1 MCYSAQ
7 IEADYKRFIRMFGAT
22 IDIREFA
29 RLYWE
34 RAEGRLK
41 AKLPKAM
48 DDAFAN
54 PQSDAEAEIKRLIDR
69 YNADQM
75 KTLEEELFKQRAR
88 LIAAERALQTKTTKA
103 ATESKRIAGDK
114 IEAALGRIDD
124 IRRTELLAR
133 DSRIFPGNY
142 APVLIQE
149 NGQLVVRPMRYL
161 CRLEGKPA
169 SYDFKYPG
177 TYNARLDSLGG
188 FWKPLFGYSHG
199 LLVVDSFYEN
209 VKRSKMEGRVLA
221 EGEDDEN
228 VILQFTPRDGSRMLV
243 ACLWSK
249 WTAPGEPDLYSFAA
263 ITDEPPPEVADAGH
277 DRCVVSIKPE
287 NEAAWLNPNSQDLA
301 AQYAILEDKVRAY
314 YEHKLAA

>member
-7 IEADYKRFIRMFGAT
+7 IEADYKKFVRMFGAT

-41 AKLPKAM
+41 ARLPKAM
-48 DDAFAN
+48 DEAFAN
-54 PQSDAEAEIKRLIDR
+54 PQSDAEAEIRQLIDR
-69 YNADQM
+69 YNADQT

-88 LIAAERALQTKTTKA
+88 LVAAERTLQTKTTKA
-103 ATESKRIAGDK
+103 AAESKRIAGDK
-114 IEAALGRIDD
+114 IQAALGRIDD
-124 IRRTELLAR
+124 LRRTEFLPR

-142 APVLIQE
+142 APLLIQE

-161 CRLEGKPA
+161 CRLAGKPA

-177 TYNARLDSLGG
+177 TYNARLDNLGG
-188 FWKPLFGYSHG
+188 FWKPVFGYSHG
-199 LLVVDSFYEN
+199 VLIVDSFYEN
-209 VKRSKMEGRVLA
+209 VKKSKMEGRVLA

-249 WTAPGEPDLYSFAA
+249 WSAPGEPDLYSFAA
-263 ITDEPPPEVADAGH
+263 ITDEPPPEVAAAGH
-277 DRCVVSIKPE
+277 DRCIVSIKPE
-287 NEAAWLNPNSQDLA
+287 NVAAWLSPNPKDLA
-301 AQYAILEDKVRAY
+301 AQYAILEDTVRPF
-314 YEHKLAA
+314 YEHQLAA

>member
-7 IEADYKRFIRMFGAT
+7 IEADYKKYVKMFGANL
-22 IDIREFA
+22 DIREFA

-48 DDAFAN
+48 DDSFAS
-54 PQSDAEAEIKRLIDR
+54 PQSDEEREIKRLIDE
-69 YNADQM
+69 YNSNQTR
-75 KTLEEELFKQRAR
+75 TLEEELFKQRAR
-88 LIAAERALQTKTTKA
+88 LVAAERTLQTKTTKA

-142 APVLIQE
+142 APVLIHE

-161 CRLEGKPA
+161 CRLAGKPA

-199 LLVVDSFYEN
+199 LMVVDSFYEN
-209 VKRSKMEGRVLA
+209 VKKSKMEGRALA
-221 EGEDDEN
+221 EGEEDEN
-228 VILQFTPRDGSRMLV
+228 VILRFTPRDGNRMLV

-249 WTAPGEPDLYSFAA
+249 WSAPGEPDLYSFAA
-263 ITDEPPPEVADAGH
+263 ITDEPPPEVAEAGH
-277 DRCVVSIKPE
+277 DRCIVSIKPE
-287 NEAAWLNPNSQDLA
+287 NVTTWLNPTPKDLT
-301 AQYAILEDKVRAY
+301 AQYAILEDEVRPY
-314 YEHKLAA
+314 YEHRLAA

>member
-7 IEADYKRFIRMFGAT
+7 IEADYKKYVKTFGAHM
-22 IDIREFA
+22 DIREFA

-41 AKLPKAM
+41 AKIPKAM
-48 DDAFAN
+48 DDAFAS
-54 PQSDAEAEIKRLIDR
+54 PQSADELEIRQLIEQ
-69 YNADQM
+69 YNADQTKM
-75 KTLEEELFKQRAR
+75 LEEELFKQRAR
-88 LIAAERALQTKTTKA
+88 LVAAERTLQSKQTKA
-103 ATESKRIAGDK
+103 AAENKRIAGDK
-114 IEAALGRIDD
+114 IQAALGRIDD
-124 IRRTELLAR
+124 IRRTQLLPR

-149 NGQLVVRPMRYL
+149 NGQLVVRPMRYQ
-161 CRLEGKPA
+161 CRIAGKPA

-188 FWKPLFGYSHG
+188 FWKTVFGYSHG
-199 LLVVDSFYEN
+199 VLIVDSFYEN
-209 VKRSKMEGRVLA
+209 VKKSKMEGRVLA

-249 WTAPGEPDLYSFAA
+249 WSATGEPDLYSFAA
-263 ITDEPPPEVADAGH
+263 ITDEPPPEVAHAGH
-277 DRCVVSIKPE
+277 DRCIVSIKPE
-287 NEAAWLNPNSQDLA
+287 NVAAWLNPNPRDLA
-301 AQYAILEDKVRAY
+301 AQYAILEDKVRPY
-314 YEHKLAA
+314 YEHRLAA

>member
-7 IEADYKRFIRMFGAT
+7 IEADYKKFVRMFGAT

-41 AKLPKAM
+41 ARLPKAM
-48 DDAFAN
+48 DEAFAD
-54 PQSDAEAEIKRLIDR
+54 PQSDAEAEIRRLIDR
-69 YNADQM
+69 YNADQT
-75 KTLEEELFKQRAR
+75 KTLEEELFRQRAR
-88 LIAAERALQTKTTKA
+88 LVAAERTLQKKTTKA
-103 ATESKRIAGDK
+103 AAESKRIAGDK
-114 IEAALGRIDD
+114 IQAALGRIDD
-124 IRRTELLAR
+124 LGRTELLPR

-142 APVLIQE
+142 APLLIQE

-161 CRLEGKPA
+161 CRLAGKPA
-169 SYDFKYPG
+169 SYDLKYPG

-188 FWKPLFGYSHG
+188 FWKPVFGYSHG
-199 LLVVDSFYEN
+199 VLIVDSFYEN
-209 VKRSKMEGRVLA
+209 VKKSKMEGRVLA

-249 WTAPGEPDLYSFAA
+249 WSAPGEPDLYSFAA
-263 ITDEPPPEVADAGH
+263 ITDEPPPEVDEAGH
-277 DRCVVSIKPE
+277 DRCIVSIKPE
-287 NEAAWLNPNSQDLA
+287 NVAAWLNPNPQDLA
-301 AQYAILEDKVRAY
+301 AQYAVLEDKMPLY
-314 YEHKLAA
+314 YEHRLAA